1 MEKEDE
7 EMKRLT
13 VRIDGSAHCLGR
25 YQNKHCNVKRC
36 GCCEIN
42 DEIIKKLAD
51 YEDTGMT
58 PGQVIEM
65 QMDWVAMKAAYETY
79 QKEKAERPD
88 IYGDGYDPDG
98 NLIYDTWDCPRCG
111 ASYEID
117 YDHYDYCP
125 NCGQKIDWI
134 GEDEK

>member
-1 MEKEDE
+1 ME
-7 EMKRLT
+7 RLT
-13 VRIDGSAHCLGR
+13 VRIDGSVYCLGR

-58 PGQVIEM
+58 PEQVIEM
-65 QMDWVAMKAAYETY
+65 QMDLVAMKTASETY
-79 QKEKAERPD
+79 REEKAERPEM
-88 IYGDGYDPDG
+88 YGDGYDPDG
-98 NLIYDTWDCPRCG
+98 NMIYDTWDCPRCG

-125 NCGQKIDWI
+125 NCGQKIDWS

>member
-1 MEKEDE
+1 
-7 EMKRLT
+7 MKRLT

-51 YEDTGMT
+51 YEETGMT

-65 QMDWVAMKAAYETY
+65 QMDCVVMKTASETY
-79 QKEKAERPD
+79 REEKAERPEM
-88 IYGDGYDPDG
+88 YVDGYDRDG
-98 NLIYDTWDCPRCG
+98 NIAYTEWYCPRCYMC
-111 ASYEID
+111 YEME
-117 YDHYDYCP
+117 YGHYNYCP
-125 NCGQKIDWI
+125 NCGQKIDWS